1 MISLKKGTLI
11 HRLHYRTGAEADN
24 FTPPPEI
31 ADPSSISFYC
41 EARSAVFLDRV
52 LHLVRTPCDE
62 SSEQRLLFQAV
73 DCNLLSF
80 LKSLLEQYLGSCCE
94 AVAIGLR

>member
-24 FTPPPEI
+24 FILSPEL
-31 ADPSSISFYC
+31 ADLSSISFYC
-41 EARSAVFLDRV
+41 ETRSAVFLDQV
-52 LHLVRTPCDE
+52 LDLVRIPCDE
-62 SSEQRLLFQAV
+62 PSEQRLLFQAV
-73 DCNLLSF
+73 DRNLLSF
-80 LKSLLEQYLGSCCE
+80 LNYLLQQCLESCCE

>member
-1 MISLKKGTLI
+1 MISLKQGTPI
-11 HRLHYRTGAEADN
+11 HRLRYRTGAEADN
-24 FTPPPEI
+24 FTLPPEL

-41 EARSAVFLDRV
+41 EARSAIFLDQV
-52 LHLVRTPCDE
+52 LHLVRTPRDE
-62 SSEQRLLFQAV
+62 SSEQRVPFQAV
-73 DCNLLSF
+73 DRNLLSF